1 MYQSKHQVQSY
12 IFVGVQFIC
21 LGLLVVTG
29 PWLASIPGLVL
40 LEMSGV
46 VLGLWAVLTMKLR
59 HLSAFP
65 EIKASSSL
73 QSRGP
78 YRWIR
83 HPMYLALL
91 MVTLAIVWEE
101 FSYVRGG
108 VWMVLFIDLMLKL
121 QYEERLLE
129 KTFPDFQDYQT
140 RTFKLLPWI
149 W

>member
-1 MYQSKHQVQSY
+1 MNHSKYQLQSY

-21 LGLLVVTG
+21 LGLLMVTG
-29 PWLASIPGLVL
+29 PWLVTTPGLVL

-46 VLGLWAVLTMKLR
+46 LLGVWAVLTMNLR

-65 EIKASSSL
+65 EVKANSPL
-73 QSRGP
+73 QSGGP

-91 MVTLAIVWEE
+91 MVTLALVWEK

-108 VWMVLFIDLMLKL
+108 VWMVLFIDLVLKL
-121 QYEERLLE
+121 QYEEQLL
-129 KTFPDFQDYQT
+129 KNTFPDFQDYQT
-140 RTFKLLPWI
+140 RTNKLIPWI